1 MTGTAARAIL
11 KGLLATLAY
20 SFAHPTGSQDRAAMR
35 DAYEILGV
43 SRAASQAEIKNAYR
57 ALAKALHPDV
67 QSGGP
72 SQAERSRRRTRS

>member
-1 MTGTAARAIL
+1 
-11 KGLLATLAY
+11 
-20 SFAHPTGSQDRAAMR
+20 MR